1 MGRETAQVVVNGD
14 VTRLPLDRS
23 DKLNAFTLAMHA
35 ELRAAREAAAVL
47 TGAGRAF
54 RAGQQLAE
62 TRPGTEGGV
71 PDASGAWM
79 FPRGDG
85 PARAGG

>member
-1 MGRETAQVVVNGD
+1 MGRETALVVVNGD

-54 RAGQQLAE
+54 CTGQGPAE

-71 PDASGAWM
+71 PDASGAWT
-79 FPRGDG
+79 FPRLVA
-85 PARAGG
+85 PACK